1 MKIEC
6 LLLLISATFAKRP
19 RFAAKQTKGEA
30 GQQRISSIFVR
41 RNSIS
46 FRMNEGH
53 SQDRV
58 LMCLMLC
65 CFFVFLWAIVWL
77 FVSIEEHYTAKC
89 SQLNSRVNWQTL
101 TTFQLDWVSDWWPT
115 IFLDLAF
122 NVWNMRNF
130 WCSIQQL
137 FEYFMLFLTAGFL
150 HTNQIN
156 R

>member
-65 CFFVFLWAIVWL
+65 CFFVFFMSHCLIICFNGRALHSKMQSTEQPCELANSYNFPTWLSFWLMAHYLPRLGVQCLKHEKLLMQYPAAVW
-77 FVSIEEHYTAKC
+77 
-89 SQLNSRVNWQTL
+89 
-101 TTFQLDWVSDWWPT
+101 
-115 IFLDLAF
+115 IFYAVPHCGVPPHQP
-122 NVWNMRNF
+122 N
-130 WCSIQQL
+130 
-137 FEYFMLFLTAGFL
+137 
-150 HTNQIN
+150 
-156 R
+156 